1 MLSKP
6 LPAAPFLAVIAASAA
21 LVGFACRSAPTAGQP
36 DARVAAPSA
45 SPAAAAAPSLSVREP
60 PPELLHSAAP
70 TEAAPELPAAI
81 ETASPPV
88 SDRLHVLVVGD
99 SLSDPRVGGG
109 AYLKSLLAGCPSAR
123 FDNRARG
130 GFMVNQMRRRFEAEV
145 APSLPGPYTHLL
157 VFGGVNDL
165 YSDETAGRSVA
176 KIQADLTALY
186 ARGKAAGLRV
196 VAVTVAP
203 WGGFSRY
210 FTARRA
216 GTTRTLNAW
225 IVNQQREGRV
235 DAVVDAHAVLA
246 CADPDR
252 LCPQHEPPFKDGLHF
267 GPAGHQAL
275 GAALVS
281 QAFPECATPNR

>member
-1 MLSKP
+1 M
-6 LPAAPFLAVIAASAA
+6 
-21 LVGFACRSAPTAGQP
+21 
-36 DARVAAPSA
+36 
-45 SPAAAAAPSLSVREP
+45 
-60 PPELLHSAAP
+60 
-70 TEAAPELPAAI
+70 
-81 ETASPPV
+81 
-88 SDRLHVLVVGD
+88 LVVGD

-109 AYLKSLLAGCPSAR
+109 AYLKSLLAGCPGAR

-145 APSLPGPYTHLL
+145 AAALPGPYTHLL

-165 YSDETAGRSVA
+165 YSDETAGRSIPE
-176 KIQADLTALY
+176 IQADLGTLY

-210 FTARRA
+210 FTPRRA
-216 GTTRTLNAW
+216 ETTRTLNTW
-225 IVNQQREGRV
+225 IFDAQRAGRV
-235 DAVVDAHAVLA
+235 DAVVDAHSVLA
-246 CADPDR
+246 CGDPDR
-252 LCPQHEPPFKDGLHF
+252 LCPEYEPPFKDGLHF

-281 QAFPECATPNR
+281 QAFPECATPKR